1 MLSGWVAPT
10 TQLESQGSVYSPVS
24 FFQDQMFVEPYWT
37 LVQVNTDHRFS
48 SEQSKTILLT
58 SIINVISPL
67 CIMQDFWA
75 GVYLVTVVQD
85 FWAGVYLATVNLT
98 WNCTIWL
105 PCFLRNGF
113 LALPYEQHAS
123 TLPFSTLS
131 PNHLGEYCTTSHWA
145 GPPFRVYSEFQ
156 IIHLK
161 TLHQHWP

>member
-48 SEQSKTILLT
+48 SVQLKIILLT

-131 PNHLGEYCTTSHWA
+131 PNHLLSLIL
-145 GPPFRVYSEFQ
+145 F
-156 IIHLK
+156 
-161 TLHQHWP
+161 TLIQQLFPLIASASDLC